1 MFRTSLLASALLLT
15 VTGCNT
21 IGQLGVRDYAS
32 PTGERVMAGLV
43 APKTEY
49 NCNMLV
55 QEPEQWG
62 FSATVD
68 KAASIQKV
76 TKSAVDKAPAKS
88 ANYAH
93 VMIPSESRVMGWDV
107 NAFKS
112 AQVAYYKCENLPATQ
127 LKS

>member
-1 MFRTSLLASALLLT
+1 MSKQASVATAL
-15 VTGCNT
+15 VIVVAGCNT
-21 IGQLGVRDYAS
+21 IGQLGVRDYAA
-32 PTGERVMAGLV
+32 PTGQRVMAGLV
-43 APKTEY
+43 APKAEY
-49 NCNMLV
+49 TCSMLV

-76 TKSAVDKAPAKS
+76 TATAVEKAPARS

-112 AQVAYYKCENLPATQ
+112 AQVAYYKCEDLPAAQ